1 MRLFKIN
8 RTKTSIYNSSVF
20 LNLIKYVYNDSM
32 EYQFDG
38 LFEAREFDIGIVLWT
53 YILYEAFATLSFR
66 WRHLTPDKWQ
76 TSFYGSWKTQVFHV
90 FINNDKKD
98 KHYIKTFKGYCLWKF
113 IVLVLIKDYLNNF
126 RITP

>member
-38 LFEAREFDIGIVLWT
+38 LFEED
-53 YILYEAFATLSFR
+53 S
-66 WRHLTPDKWQ
+66 
-76 TSFYGSWKTQVFHV
+76 
-90 FINNDKKD
+90 
-98 KHYIKTFKGYCLWKF
+98 
-113 IVLVLIKDYLNNF
+113 LI
-126 RITP
+126 